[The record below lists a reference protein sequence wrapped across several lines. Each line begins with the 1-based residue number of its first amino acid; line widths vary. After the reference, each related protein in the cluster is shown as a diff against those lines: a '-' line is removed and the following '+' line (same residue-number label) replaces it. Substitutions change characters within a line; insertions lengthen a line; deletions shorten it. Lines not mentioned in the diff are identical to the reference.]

1 MTSPSTPDARRR
13 TLLRGGLLATAAA
26 ALPSFAGAVATAPAP
41 ARDDSTPL
49 AQVRGG
55 ALRGYRD
62 QGICVFK
69 GIPYGGDTAMRRFQP
84 PVHETPWQDVR
95 DASAFGAS
103 APQPK
108 ASEPTSED
116 CLFLNVWTPGLRDGS
131 KRPILFYIHG
141 GGYTTGSGS
150 DPLYDGVRLC
160 KRGDVVVITVNH
172 RLNLFGYLS
181 LAQLGDAR
189 FADSGNAGQ
198 LDLIQALQW
207 VRQHAAEFGGDA
219 GNVTVF
225 GQSGGGAKIA
235 TLMAMPAARGLFQ
248 RAWTMSGQQ
257 VTVAGPR
264 AATQRAQLLLD
275 ALKLAPG
282 ALARIRTLP
291 SEQLLA
297 AAQVRDPSR
306 VENSALYFGP
316 VLDARNVPVHPFW
329 PTAPL
334 QSAKIPLVIGN
345 TRDETRAFLG
355 NDAKNFA
362 LSWDE
367 LPARLETQQ
376 YVDLLPQVVIA
387 EYRRL
392 YPQYSPSDV
401 FFAATTAGR
410 SWRGAVE
417 EAEARARQGAP
428 AWVYQLDWGSPLDG
442 GKFGAFHTLD
452 IPLVFDAI
460 GQPGSRTGDGADAQR
475 MAEQMSEALIAFAR
489 SGDPNHRGLPR
500 WRQYSLQQRETLLF
514 DTPSRLGHD
523 PRGGERKLYQ
533 QAPFIQRGTF

>member
-1 MTSPSTPDARRR
+1 MSAPVSPDPRRR
-13 TLLRGGLLATAAA
+13 TVLKGGLLATAAA
-26 ALPSFAGAVATAPAP
+26 ALPGIAAGAAVPP
-41 ARDDSTPL
+41 PRDQGAPL
-49 AQVRGG
+49 AQLRSGTVRG
-55 ALRGYRD
+55 LRD
-62 QGICVFK
+62 AGICVFK
-69 GIPYGGDTAMRRFQP
+69 GIPYGGDTGARRFQAP
-84 PVHETPWQDVR
+84 LPETPWQGVR
-95 DASAFGAS
+95 DATGFGAA
-103 APQPK
+103 APQAK

-116 CLFLNVWTPGLRDGS
+116 CLFLNVWTPALRDGG

-160 KRGDVVVITVNH
+160 TRGDVVVITVNH

-181 LAQLGDAR
+181 LAQLGDAS

-235 TLMAMPAARGLFQ
+235 TLMAMPAARGLFH

-275 ALKLAPG
+275 ALKIAPG
-282 ALARIRTLP
+282 DVARLRTLP
-291 SEQLLA
+291 VAQLLA
-297 AAQVRDPSR
+297 AAQLRDPSR

-329 PTAPL
+329 PNAPL
-334 QSAKIPLVIGN
+334 QSARIPMVIGN

-355 NDAKNFA
+355 NDAKNFT

-376 YVDLLPQVVIA
+376 YVDLLPEVVIA

-428 AWVYQLDWGSPLDG
+428 TWAYQLDWASPLDG

-452 IPLVFDAI
+452 IPLVFDTIA
-460 GQPGSRTGDGADAQR
+460 QPGSRTGQGADAQA
-475 MAEQMSEALIAFAR
+475 MAAQMSDALIAFAR
-489 SGDPNHRGLPR
+489 HGDPNCRSAPR
-500 WRQYSLQQRETLLF
+500 WRQYSLQRRETLIF
-514 DTPSRLGHD
+514 DAPSRLELD
-523 PRGGERKLYQ
+523 PRSGERRLYQ

>member
-1 MTSPSTPDARRR
+1 MTAPSMPDVRRR
-13 TLLRGGLLATAAA
+13 TLLRSGLLASAAV
-26 ALPSFAGAVATAPAP
+26 ALPGFASAVAPP
-41 ARDDSTPL
+41 PRDDSAPL
-49 AQVRGG
+49 AQVRSG
-55 ALRGYRD
+55 AVRGYRD

-69 GIPYGGDTAMRRFQP
+69 GIPYGGDTAARRFQAP
-84 PVHETPWQDVR
+84 LQETPWQDVR
-95 DASAFGAS
+95 DASHFGAA

-116 CLFLNVWTPGLRDGS
+116 CLFLNVWTPGLRDGG
-131 KRPILFYIHG
+131 KRPVLFYIHG

-160 KRGDVVVITVNH
+160 TRGDVVVVTVNH

-181 LAQLGDAR
+181 LAQLGDAS

-198 LDLIQALQW
+198 LDLIQALHW

-235 TLMAMPAARGLFQ
+235 TLMAMPAARGLFH

-275 ALKLAPG
+275 ALKIAPG
-282 ALARIRTLP
+282 DLARLRTVP
-291 SEQLLA
+291 VADLLA

-334 QSAKIPLVIGN
+334 QSARIPMVIGN
-345 TRDETRAFLG
+345 TRDETRGFLG

-367 LPARLETQQ
+367 LPAKLEAQQ

-392 YPQYSPSDV
+392 YPQYSPSQV

-428 AWVYQLDWGSPLDG
+428 TWVYQLDWGSPLEG

-452 IPLVFDAI
+452 IPLVFDTI
-460 GQPGSRTGDGADAQR
+460 RQPGSRTGDSIDAQR
-475 MAEQMSEALIAFAR
+475 MADQMSDALIAFAR
-489 SGDPNHRGLPR
+489 HGDPNHRGALH
-500 WRQYSLQQRETLLF
+500 WTQYSLQRRETLLF
-514 DTPSRLGHD
+514 DVPSRLAND
-523 PRGGERKLYQ
+523 PRGGERRLYQ

>member
-1 MTSPSTPDARRR
+1 MTSQSTPDARRR
-13 TLLRGGLLATAAA
+13 TLLRGGFLATAAA
-26 ALPSFAGAVATAPAP
+26 ALPGFAGAAALPP

-49 AQVRGG
+49 THVRGG

-69 GIPYGGDTAMRRFQP
+69 GIPYGGDTAVRRFQAP
-84 PVHETPWQDVR
+84 RPETPWQDVR
-95 DASAFGAS
+95 DASNFGAA
-103 APQPK
+103 APQLK
-108 ASEPTSED
+108 ASEPTSEE
-116 CLFLNVWTPGLRDGS
+116 CLFLNVWTPGLRDGG
-131 KRPILFYIHG
+131 KRPVLFYIHG

-172 RLNLFGYLS
+172 RLTLFGYLS
-181 LAQLGDAR
+181 LAQLGDAS

-235 TLMAMPAARGLFQ
+235 TLMAMPAAHGLFH

-275 ALKLAPG
+275 ALQLAPSE
-282 ALARIRTLP
+282 LARMRTLP
-291 SEQLLA
+291 VAQLLA
-297 AAQVRDPSR
+297 AAQLRDPSR

-329 PTAPL
+329 PAAPL
-334 QSAKIPLVIGN
+334 QSALIPMVIGN

-362 LSWDE
+362 LSWGE
-367 LPARLETQQ
+367 LPAKLEAQQ

-428 AWVYQLDWGSPLDG
+428 TWVYQLDWGSPLDG
-442 GKFGAFHTLD
+442 GKLGAFHTLD
-452 IPLVFDAI
+452 IPLVFDTIA
-460 GQPGSRTGDGADAQR
+460 QPGSRTGNGADAQR

-489 SGDPNHRGLPR
+489 NGDPNHRALPR
-500 WRQYSLQQRETLLF
+500 WRQYSLQRRETLLF
-514 DTPSRLGHD
+514 DTPSMLEHD
-523 PRGGERKLYQ
+523 PRGGERALYQ
-533 QAPFIQRGTF
+533 RAPFVQRGTF

>member
-1 MTSPSTPDARRR
+1 MTTQATPDTRRR

-26 ALPSFAGAVATAPAP
+26 TLPGFAAAAVLAPP
-41 ARDDSTPL
+41 RDDGAPL
-49 AQVRGG
+49 ARVRGG

-62 QGICVFK
+62 QGVCVFK
-69 GIPYGGDTAMRRFQP
+69 GIPYGGDTAPRRFQAP
-84 PVHETPWQDVR
+84 LPETPWHHVR
-95 DASAFGAS
+95 DASGFGAA
-103 APQPK
+103 APQLK
-108 ASEPTSED
+108 ANEPTSED
-116 CLFLNVWTPGLRDGS
+116 CLFLNVWTPGLRDGG
-131 KRPILFYIHG
+131 KRPVLFYIHG

-160 KRGDVVVITVNH
+160 KRGDVVVVTVNH

-181 LAQLGDAR
+181 LAQLGDAG

-219 GNVTVF
+219 NNVTVF

-235 TLMAMPAARGLFQ
+235 TLMAMPAARGLFH

-275 ALKLAPG
+275 ALKIAPG
-282 ALARIRTLP
+282 EIARMRTLP
-291 SEQLLA
+291 VAQLLA
-297 AAQVRDPSR
+297 AARVRDPSR
-306 VENSALYFGP
+306 VENTALYFGP

-329 PTAPL
+329 PTAPV
-334 QSAKIPLVIGN
+334 QSARIPMVIGN
-345 TRDETRAFLG
+345 TRDETRGFLG

-367 LPARLETQQ
+367 LPARLEAQQ

-392 YPQYSPSDV
+392 YPQYTPSQV

-428 AWVYQLDWGSPLDG
+428 TWVYQLDWGSPLDD

-452 IPLVFDAI
+452 IPLVFDNVR
-460 GQPGSRTGDGADAQR
+460 QPGSRTGDGADAQR

-489 SGDPNHRGLPR
+489 HGDPNRRGAPH
-500 WRQYSLQQRETLLF
+500 WQPYSLKRRETLVF
-514 DTPSRLGHD
+514 DTPSRLELD
-523 PRGGERKLYQ
+523 PRGGERVLYQ